1 MFRVIR
7 KLIIKE
13 ININKDIV
21 KMMKYKRI
29 LHENKKNYFLKK
41 ISSFLVDY
49 YHNKIFAKYACDII
63 PEAQIGKVIF
73 RHSLGIVIGGG
84 AIIDDGVI
92 IHQNVTF
99 GALKFDP
106 VERRGIMC
114 KQHIKK
120 NTIICTG
127 AKILGNVTIGENCIV
142 GANAIV
148 TKDVPDG
155 ATVVG
160 YNKIIFKN
168 EKNNFEEKDDR

>member
-1 MFRVIR
+1 MTLFRSIKEIVIR
-7 KLIIKE
+7 E
-13 ININKDIV
+13 ININKDIR
-21 KMMKYKRI
+21 KMMEYRNLLQK
-29 LHENKKNYFLKK
+29 NQKNYLLKK
-41 ISSFLVDY
+41 IFSGLMNY
-49 YHNKIFAKYACDII
+49 YHNKIFIKYACDII

-73 RHSLGIVIGGG
+73 RHSLGVVIGGG
-84 AIIDDGVI
+84 AIIEDGVI

-106 VERRGIMC
+106 IERRGIMC

-142 GANAIV
+142 GANAVV

-160 YNKIIFKN
+160 YNKIILKQ
-168 EKNNFEEKDDR
+168 